1 MPGGTIALTHVP
13 SPRMDACVRT
23 FAAVETID
31 LGRVAEQHA
40 AYRTALERA
49 GATVEVLDDNREHPD
64 AVFIEDA
71 AIVLDEVAILCSPA
85 PEARRAEPAGIA
97 PALARHR
104 RVVAILPPATIEGGD
119 VLRVGRTIL
128 VGRTGR
134 TNGEGIAAL
143 VAIAAPLGYA
153 VVPVDV
159 RGCLHLKTA
168 CTALPDG
175 ALLVNP
181 GLLPDLGAL
190 EAAFPLVA
198 IDPREP
204 LAANVVAI
212 GDAVVAGAYP
222 RTAERIAPHAR
233 DVIVV
238 DLGELAKA
246 DGSAT
251 CLSIL
256 IAGR

>member
-71 AIVLDEVAILCSPA
+71 AIVLDEVAI
-85 PEARRAEPAGIA
+85 PAGS
-97 PALARHR
+97 ARHR
-104 RVVAILPPATIEGGD
+104 RVVAILPPVT
-119 VLRVGRTIL
+119 
-128 VGRTGR
+128 
-134 TNGEGIAAL
+134 
-143 VAIAAPLGYA
+143 
-153 VVPVDV
+153 
-159 RGCLHLKTA
+159 
-168 CTALPDG
+168 
-175 ALLVNP
+175 
-181 GLLPDLGAL
+181 
-190 EAAFPLVA
+190 
-198 IDPREP
+198 REP